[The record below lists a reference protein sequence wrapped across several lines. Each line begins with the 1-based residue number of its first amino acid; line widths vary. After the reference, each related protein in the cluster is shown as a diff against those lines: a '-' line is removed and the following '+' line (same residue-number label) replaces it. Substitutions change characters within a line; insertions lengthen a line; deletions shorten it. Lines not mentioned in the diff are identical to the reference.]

1 MTIKSNPCKLCS
13 STYHTAAFCP
23 MKPKKPI
30 KRTAIKSNVNKIPNT
45 VSIKKKIETK
55 KKVPTRSQLVKKLDA
70 IYSQY
75 VRLDQSDQYGYCI
88 CVTSGI
94 RMFWTEAQN
103 GHFFSRRFYPTRW
116 NDDNCHPQSMR
127 DNVFLKGNYIN
138 YTRYMIDSYGRK
150 FVDEL
155 EKLAHTTI
163 KVKNAEIIEKIAH
176 YTTEVERLKREK
188 GL

>member
-1 MTIKSNPCKLCS
+1 MAQANKVCPHCKELGHSGFYC
-13 STYHTAAFCP
+13 
-23 MKPKKPI
+23 PKKPVKPI
-30 KRTAIKSNVNKIPNT
+30 KSRSKPLKAIKT
-45 VSIKKKIETK
+45 VSKAKKKLA
-55 KKVPTRSQLVKKLDA
+55 PSRSKLVKELDA

-88 CVTSGI
+88 CVTSGV

-150 FVDEL
+150 FVDDL

-163 KVKNAEIIEKIAH
+163 KIKNAELIEKIEH
-176 YTTEVERLKREK
+176 YKKEVKRLKLEK
-188 GL
+188 GLV

>member
-1 MTIKSNPCKLCS
+1 MQIKNKPCKHCGSELHLSLKCFNS
-13 STYHTAAFCP
+13 P
-23 MKPKKPI
+23 RKPI
-30 KRTAIKSNVNKIPNT
+30 RARVKTAS
-45 VSIKKKIETK
+45 SIKVKVPVK
-55 KKVPTRSQLVKKLDA
+55 KKKAPTRSQLVKKLDA

-75 VRLDQSDQYGYCI
+75 VRLYQSDEFGYCI
-88 CVTSGI
+88 CVTSGE
-94 RMFWTEAQN
+94 RMFWKEAQN

-138 YTRYMIDSYGRK
+138 YTRYMIDSYGRE

-163 KVKNAEIIEKIAH
+163 KVKNAELIEKIA
-176 YTTEVERLKREK
+176 YYSTEVERLKHEK

>member
-1 MTIKSNPCKLCS
+1 M
-13 STYHTAAFCP
+13 AQE
-23 MKPKKPI
+23 
-30 KRTAIKSNVNKIPNT
+30 NKICPKCSEKGHSGFYCKNT
-45 VSIKKKIETK
+45 PRKPMRDSGKPARSIKVKVPVK
-55 KKVPTRSQLVKKLDA
+55 KKKAPTRSQLVKKLDD
-70 IYSQY
+70 IYSKY
-75 VRLDQSDQYGYCI
+75 VRLDQSDEFGYCI
-88 CVTSGI
+88 CVTSGE
-94 RMFWTEAQN
+94 RMFWKEAQN

-138 YTRYMIDSYGRK
+138 YTRYMIDSYGRD

-163 KVKNAEIIEKIAH
+163 KVKNAELIEKIA
-176 YTTEVERLKREK
+176 YYSTEVERLKHEK

>member
-1 MTIKSNPCKLCS
+1 MAQANKTCPYCFAVGHSGFYCPKKPVKPIKSRSKQLKAVKTVS
-13 STYHTAAFCP
+13 
-23 MKPKKPI
+23 KPKKKLAP
-30 KRTAIKSNVNKIPNT
+30 S
-45 VSIKKKIETK
+45 
-55 KKVPTRSQLVKKLDA
+55 RSKLVKDLD
-70 IYSQY
+70 
-75 VRLDQSDQYGYCI
+75 GYCI
-88 CVTSGI
+88 CVTSGV

-150 FVDEL
+150 FVDDL

-163 KVKNAEIIEKIAH
+163 KIRNAELIEKIQH
-176 YTTEVERLKREK
+176 YKKEVKRLKLEK
-188 GL
+188 GLV